1 MVELPRKRLKS
12 SQLRR
17 RQKRSE
23 GEAEQRA
30 SLSARRVMVVQVLEE
45 RTYPLMAGQVQ
56 KRARQVWLVEKVLRV
71 FWDPLSANPVTHP
84 MALLM
89 KASVEFLVKEFVEE
103 EEEEDLV
110 EQDLKE
116 EVVPQ
121 HLRVLLRV
129 LVLVAHPPLR
139 VTRPPLRVAR
149 QAACTPQR
157 VQLRQAPKLKV
168 QNEWVHNI
176 SPTCCFPNL
185 PSTIP

>member
-1 MVELPRKRLKS
+1 MVARPRKRLKS
-12 SQLRR
+12 SELRR

-56 KRARQVWLVEKVLRV
+56 KVARQVWLVEKVLRV

-103 EEEEDLV
+103 EEEDLV
-110 EQDLKE
+110 EEDLKE
-116 EVVPQ
+116 EGVV
-121 HLRVLLRV
+121 H
-129 LVLVAHPPLR
+129 
-139 VTRPPLRVAR
+139 
-149 QAACTPQR
+149 
-157 VQLRQAPKLKV
+157 
-168 QNEWVHNI
+168 
-176 SPTCCFPNL
+176 
-185 PSTIP
+185 